1 MTSTPYARELA
12 DFLRNRRSRL
22 RPEEIGLAP
31 GPRRRVAGLR
41 REELALLAGV
51 STDYYQRLEQGRDVR
66 PSEDVLTGI
75 ARALALNAEETRHLH
90 ALARRAQRP
99 PKPRRRTRET
109 VPESIRRLLH
119 SLHTPAVVVSRHLD
133 LLAWNSMA
141 AALYPGIG
149 PSNVLIDMFSHPEA
163 QGRCPG
169 WRETVLDYLGFL
181 RAAVAADPEHPRAQ
195 EIVGTLSIRS
205 EEFRQLWARHDVR
218 EAVHGSKAFTHPQVG
233 ELRLDWDAYTPPGRT
248 GPILI
253 AYTAAPGSA
262 DAERMALLA
271 LARGAR

>member
-1 MTSTPYARELA
+1 MTSTVYARELA

-66 PSEDVLTGI
+66 PSDDVLTGI
-75 ARALALNAEETRHLH
+75 ARALALNAEETRHLR
-90 ALARRAQRP
+90 ALARRAQQP

-109 VPESIRRLLH
+109 VPESTHRLLH

-133 LLAWNSMA
+133 LLAWNPMA
-141 AALYPGIG
+141 TALYPGIG
-149 PSNVLIDMFSHPEA
+149 PTNALIDMFDHAEA
-163 QGRCPG
+163 HGRCPG

-181 RAAVAADPEHPRAQ
+181 RAAVAADPEHPRAR

-205 EEFRQLWARHDVR
+205 DEFRRLWARHDVR
-218 EAVHGSKAFTHPQVG
+218 ESVNGSKTFPHPQVG
-233 ELRLDWDAYTPPGRT
+233 ELRLDWDAYTPPGRS

-253 AYTAAPGSA
+253 VYTAAPGSA
-262 DAERMALLA
+262 DAERLQLLA
-271 LARGAR
+271 AYAN